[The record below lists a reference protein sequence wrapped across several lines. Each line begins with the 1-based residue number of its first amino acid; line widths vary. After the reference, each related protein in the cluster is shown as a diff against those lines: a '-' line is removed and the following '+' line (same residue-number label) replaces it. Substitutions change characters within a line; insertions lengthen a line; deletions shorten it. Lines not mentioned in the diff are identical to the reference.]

1 MSITYYSYPRDK
13 DKVLSKHFKMGEFV
27 SSSDYTSGNYPS
39 SVPIHDKLPE
49 ILEKVYDHFGATC
62 GIICSGYRTPACD
75 RSVGGS
81 GSGPHTLGIAVD
93 VYYYK
98 DADLKKSRQ
107 LAVQCFLTGLHAE
120 INA

>member
-1 MSITYYSYPRDK
+1 MSITYYSFPRDK

-75 RSVGGS
+75 REVGGS
-81 GSGPHTLGIAVD
+81 GSDQFLSREYISRGIATSKID
-93 VYYYK
+93 HY
-98 DADLKKSRQ
+98 
-107 LAVQCFLTGLHAE
+107 
-120 INA
+120 I